1 VSADSVRGPAAD
13 TAAAL
18 ADTVAPACARRVSSY
33 PRSPGTA
40 CVHPKWNPVADDTLL
55 AIDQG
60 TSSTRAIGFSVTGDV
75 LAVEQQSFEQI
86 YPESG
91 WVEHNAEVIWATV
104 MSTARRVLQRLAEA
118 QRTAAAI
125 GISNQRETTIL
136 WDRRSGVP
144 IYNAIVW
151 QDRRTADMCRQLAR
165 DQDEAEVSRKTG
177 LRLDPYFSATKIAWI
192 LDRVPGAREAAR
204 AGHIAFGT
212 VDSFLIWR
220 LTGGRLHLTDATNAS
235 RTALYD
241 IGKGR
246 WDEAL
251 CEMFGVPMSVLPE
264 VRDSA
269 GDFGCTDE
277 TVLGQSLPIR
287 GVAGDQQAAL
297 VGQACFAAGDVKST
311 YGTGAFLV
319 LNTARQLV
327 LSKNRLLSTIAY
339 QLNGVATYA
348 LEGSILSAGA
358 AIQWLRD
365 GLGLISQASDIEALA
380 ASAPHSGGVYLVPAF
395 TGLGAPYWDPDA
407 RAAIIGLTRASTR
420 NEIARATLDSVAYQT
435 YDLLDAMAADGLRP
449 EALKV
454 DGGMSQ
460 NNLFMQRLADVL
472 GMAVRRPANAES
484 TAFGAACLAGLGC
497 GLYRSVED
505 IAALS
510 RSETRFE
517 PALGAAE
524 RGPQISGWRNALRR
538 VRST

>member
-1 VSADSVRGPAAD
+1 V
-13 TAAAL
+13 T
-18 ADTVAPACARRVSSY
+18 
-33 PRSPGTA
+33 
-40 CVHPKWNPVADDTLL
+40 DDILL

-60 TSSTRAIGFSVTGDV
+60 TSSTRAIGFSAAGDIV
-75 LAVEQQSFEQI
+75 AVEQQSFEQI
-86 YPESG
+86 YPGPG
-91 WVEHNAEVIWATV
+91 WVEHDAEVIWATV
-104 MSTARRVLQRLAEA
+104 MSAGRRLLTRLGEA
-118 QRTAAAI
+118 QRTPAAI
-125 GISNQRETTIL
+125 GITNQRETTIL
-136 WDRRSGVP
+136 WDRRSGAP

-151 QDRRTADMCRQLAR
+151 QDRRTADRCRELAR
-165 DQDEAEVSRKTG
+165 DHGETEVSRKTG

-192 LDRVPGAREAAR
+192 LDQVSGARAAAK

-251 CEMFGVPMSVLPE
+251 CEMFNVPMSVLPE

-269 GDFGCTDE
+269 GDFGVTDE
-277 TVLGQSLPIR
+277 AVLGRSVPIR

-319 LNTARQLV
+319 LNTARHLIP
-327 LSKNRLLSTIAY
+327 SKNRLLSTIAY
-339 QLNGVATYA
+339 QLKGVVTYA

-358 AIQWLRD
+358 AVQWLRD

-407 RAAIIGLTRASTR
+407 RAAILGLTRAATR
-420 NEIARATLDSVAYQT
+420 SEIARATLDSVAYQT

-449 EALKV
+449 ETLKV
-454 DGGMSQ
+454 DGGMAQ
-460 NNLFMQRLADVL
+460 NNLLMQRLADVL
-472 GMAVRRPANAES
+472 GIRIRRPANSES

-497 GLYRSVED
+497 GVYRSVQD

-510 RSETRFE
+510 RSETCFE
-517 PALGAAE
+517 PALAARE
-524 RGPQISGWRNALRR
+524 RESQIAGWRNALHR
-538 VRST
+538 VRSA

>member
-1 VSADSVRGPAAD
+1 M
-13 TAAAL
+13 T
-18 ADTVAPACARRVSSY
+18 
-33 PRSPGTA
+33 
-40 CVHPKWNPVADDTLL
+40 DDILL

-60 TSSTRAIGFSVTGDV
+60 TSSTRAIGFSAAGDAV
-75 LAVEQQSFEQI
+75 AVEQLSFDAT
-86 YPESG
+86 YPGPG
-91 WVEHNAEVIWATV
+91 WVEHNAEVISATAL
-104 MSTARRVLQRLAEA
+104 STSRRVLQTLSETKRSPV
-118 QRTAAAI
+118 AI
-125 GISNQRETTIL
+125 GITNQRETTVL
-136 WDRRSGVP
+136 WDRRSGTP

-151 QDRRTADMCRQLAR
+151 QDRRTADRCRQLAR
-165 DQDEAEVSRKTG
+165 DHGETELSRKTG

-212 VDSFLIWR
+212 IDCFLMWR
-220 LTGGRLHLTDATNAS
+220 LSGGRLHLTDATNAS

-251 CEMFGVPMSVLPE
+251 CEMFTVPMSVLPE

-269 GDFGCTDE
+269 GEFGVTDKA
-277 TVLGQSLPIR
+277 VLGQSLPIC

-319 LNTARQLV
+319 LNTARTLV
-327 LSKNRLLSTIAY
+327 PSKNRLLSTIAY
-339 QLNGVATYA
+339 QLKGEPTYA

-358 AIQWLRD
+358 AFQWLRD
-365 GLGLISQASDIEALA
+365 GLGLIAQASDVEALA
-380 ASAPHSGGVYLVPAF
+380 ASVPHSGGVYMVPAF

-407 RAAIIGLTRASTR
+407 RAAILGLTRASTR
-420 NEIARATLDSVAYQT
+420 GEIARAALDSVAYQT

-449 EALKV
+449 ESLKV

-460 NNLFMQRLADVL
+460 NSLLMQRLADVL
-472 GMAVRRPANAES
+472 GLTVRRPANPES

-497 GLYRSVED
+497 GLYRSLQE

-517 PALGAAE
+517 PTLAAPE
-524 RGPQISGWRNALRR
+524 REIQIFGWRNALRR